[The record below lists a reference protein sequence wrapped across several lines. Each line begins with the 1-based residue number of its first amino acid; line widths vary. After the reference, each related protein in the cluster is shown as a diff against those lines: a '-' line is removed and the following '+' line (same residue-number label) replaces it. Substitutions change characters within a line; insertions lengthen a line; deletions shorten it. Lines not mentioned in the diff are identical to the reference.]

1 MKKQMIFAVL
11 LLATTVQAQMPQ
23 LPQRPQRAELPQR
36 PQRADMPQRPQ
47 RPQMGRMGQQENS
60 GMTARTFT
68 LDLTDDG
75 KAQMVCFLPKS
86 PSGKAVV
93 GVPGGGYSV
102 LSNTH
107 EGTMA
112 SDWMNK
118 QGIAYF
124 VVNYRLPNGD
134 RTIPMGDVQKGIR
147 TVRDSAEVWGIN
159 PADVGIMGFSAGG
172 HLASVVSTL
181 SDYDARPNFSIL
193 FYPVISMDERVS
205 HKWSCINFLGEEGH
219 KNPQLVRQYST
230 NNAVRRHLTPPA
242 CIIMSSDD
250 NLVPPVTNG
259 LTYYTAMRNAGN
271 ECALYVY
278 PTGGHGYGFGP
289 WFPYRDEMLST
300 LGKWLNARQVPKQ
313 DAIRVACIG
322 NSITDGHGIDLAT
335 SQGYPA
341 QLQRLLGNDYWV
353 KNFGV
358 SGRTMLNKG
367 DQPYMKEL
375 AWEDA
380 QAFKPDI
387 VIIKLGTN
395 DSKPENWRYSS
406 EFKQDLVQMI
416 TTLRPDLA
424 QPAKKGKKS
433 KNKSQGASAKPQIY
447 LCTPIPAWKSSWNI
461 NDSVIVNGIIP
472 IQQEVAKE
480 YGLQVID
487 LHTLFANDGDKMLD
501 DGIHPDGKGA
511 RRMAEIIADVL
522 REGKEKQ

>member
-1 MKKQMIFAVL
+1 MKLTNLSISIRSIVTLVL
-11 LLATTVQAQMPQ
+11 LVLVASTWAQ
-23 LPQRPQRAELPQR
+23 
-36 PQRADMPQRPQ
+36 
-47 RPQMGRMGQQENS
+47 
-60 GMTARTFT
+60 TARKFT
-68 LDLTDDG
+68 LNLTDDG
-75 KAQMVCFLPKS
+75 KAQMVCFLPQT

-147 TVRDSAEVWGIN
+147 IVRDSATVWGIN
-159 PADVGIMGFSAGG
+159 PHDVGIMGFSAGG

-181 SDYDARPNFSIL
+181 SDFDARPDFSIL

-219 KNPQLVRQYST
+219 KDPQLVRQYST

-242 CIIMSSDD
+242 FIVMSSDD

-259 LTYYTAMRNAGN
+259 LAYYTAMRNAGN

-289 WFPYRDEMLST
+289 WFAYRDEMLST
-300 LGKWLNARQVPKQ
+300 LGKWLKARQTPKT
-313 DAIRVACIG
+313 DAIRVACVG
-322 NSITDGHGIDLAT
+322 NSITDGHGIDMAP

-341 QLQRLLGNDYWV
+341 QLQRMLGKDYWV

-375 AWEDA
+375 AWDDA
-380 QAFKPDI
+380 QAFKPD
-387 VIIKLGTN
+387 VVVIKLGTN
-395 DSKPENWRYSS
+395 DSKPQNWKYSA
-406 EFKQDLVQMI
+406 EFRQDLEQMI
-416 TTLRPDLA
+416 LTLRPDLA
-424 QPAKKGKKS
+424 QPAKSAKKGKK
-433 KNKSQGASAKPQIY
+433 AKKAQVVAPQKPRIL
-447 LCTPIPAWKSSWNI
+447 LCTPIPALKSSWGI
-461 NDSVIVNGIIP
+461 NESVIANEIIP
-472 IQQEVAKE
+472 IQQEVAQK
-480 YGLQVID
+480 YGLQIVD
-487 LHTLFANDGDKMLD
+487 LHTLFTGDGAGMLD

-511 RRMAEIIADVL
+511 RRLAELVAAAI
-522 REGKEKQ
+522 KTQ